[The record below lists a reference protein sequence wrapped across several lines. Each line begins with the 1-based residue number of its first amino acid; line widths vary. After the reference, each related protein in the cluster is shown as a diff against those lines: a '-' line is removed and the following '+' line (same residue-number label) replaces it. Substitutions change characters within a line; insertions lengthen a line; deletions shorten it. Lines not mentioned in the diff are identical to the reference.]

1 MAVRKQK
8 NKQNNNSKIKMYDHF
23 PMFISDKSKT
33 GKEKKKENFFFFLG
47 MIVMVD
53 AWQYDNIYNP
63 HIYLNKNAE

>member
-1 MAVRKQK
+1 
-8 NKQNNNSKIKMYDHF
+8 MYDHF
-23 PMFISDKSKT
+23 SMFMSVKSKT
-33 GKEKKKENFFFFLG
+33 GKKKKEKKYFLG

>member
-1 MAVRKQK
+1 
-8 NKQNNNSKIKMYDHF
+8 MYDHF

-33 GKEKKKENFFFFLG
+33 GKKKKNFFFFLG